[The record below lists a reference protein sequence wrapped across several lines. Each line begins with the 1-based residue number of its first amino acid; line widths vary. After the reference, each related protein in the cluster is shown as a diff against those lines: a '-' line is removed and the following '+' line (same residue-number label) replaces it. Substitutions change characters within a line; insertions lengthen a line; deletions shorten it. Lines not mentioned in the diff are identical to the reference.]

1 MFEKIGR
8 WFKNK
13 VAVLIALLPIVL
25 AQTGN
30 ETAAVDLSGIT
41 SVMTTLIYA
50 ILPLLV
56 IVMVFKVFGNVVK
69 SISDIF

>member
-1 MFEKIGR
+1 MFGKIGR
-8 WFKNK
+8 WLKNK

-30 ETAAVDLSGIT
+30 ETAVDLSGIT

>member
-1 MFEKIGR
+1 MFGKFGR
-8 WFKNK
+8 WLKNK

-25 AQTGN
+25 AQTN
-30 ETAAVDLSGIT
+30 ETATVDLSGLT
-41 SVMTTLIYA
+41 TVMTTLIYA